1 MSVRD
6 IVLASS
12 GAYEFNTYYDPYLI
26 DSMAHLK
33 LDTNAGGGIIDA
45 AKGHTLLNNGGAVA
59 DSRLS
64 PYGGGSVYFN
74 GSVNT
79 GLVVSS
85 PEDMNFGMDDFT
97 IEAMVYQV
105 PFAFDY
111 GCIFS
116 NYITTSSFV
125 GAIWFGS
132 DPNGSLILWGECT
145 VMDVYPAY
153 YSVNKWHHVAVTRKS
168 LIAKIWVDGV
178 CSSKYH
184 CPVNLVDGKMYI
196 GETERKTQQFKGL
209 MQGFRVT
216 KGVALYDENFDLPD

>member
-12 GAYEFNTYYDPYLI
+12 GAYELNTYYDPYLI
-26 DSMAHLK
+26 DSRVHLK

-64 PYGGGSVYFN
+64 SYGGGSVYFN

-85 PEDMNFGMDDFT
+85 PEDMNFGVDDFT
-97 IEAMVYQV
+97 IEAMVYQL
-105 PFAFDY
+105 PHGQY
-111 GCIFS
+111 CCIFS
-116 NYITTSSFV
+116 NYINLGSSV
-125 GAIWFGS
+125 GVIWFGS
-132 DPNGSLILWGECT
+132 DPSGSLILWGEG
-145 VMDVYPAY
+145 DIIDIYPAY
-153 YSVNKWHHVAVTRKS
+153 FSVNKWHHVAVTRKS

-178 CSSKYH
+178 CLSKYNY
-184 CPVNLVDGKMYI
+184 PANLVDGKMYI
-196 GETERKTQQFKGL
+196 GETNSKTQQFKGL

-216 KGVALYDENFDLPD
+216 KGVALYDENFGLPD

>member
-26 DSMAHLK
+26 DSRIHLK

-97 IEAMVYQV
+97 IEAMVYQL

-116 NYITTSSFV
+116 NYINPNSSV
-125 GAIWFGS
+125 GVIWFGS
-132 DPNGSLILWGECT
+132 DLGGRLILWGEGSLIEI
-145 VMDVYPAY
+145 YPSS
-153 YSVNKWHHVAVTRKS
+153 YSMNKWHHVAVTRKS
-168 LIAKIWVDGV
+168 LVAKIWIDGV
-178 CSSKYH
+178 CCAKYSY
-184 CPVNLVDGKMYI
+184 PANLVGGKMYI
-196 GETERKTQQFKGL
+196 GETNSKTQQYAGL

-216 KGVALYDENFDLPD
+216 KGVALYDENFGLPT